1 MWGFM
6 HGKGMSEAGLQ
17 LLVDEQVDGVNLLAY
32 VNGGAL
38 PRISL
43 FSEKDKALI
52 NNFVHENRRSL
63 EDEVVHAA
71 LPAEVPARSVCTLL

>member
-6 HGKGMSEAGLQ
+6 HGKGMSDAGLQ

-32 VNGGAL
+32 VNGGVL
-38 PRISL
+38 PQISR
-43 FSEKDKALI
+43 FSEEDKALI
-52 NNFVHENRRSL
+52 NDFVRENRRSL